1 MLPSNKMQIT
11 NAKESKMSTATDVS
25 GHRIPALENDRM
37 RQAAEILLRARR
49 ELTPIADLP
58 AKLQPHT
65 LDEAYALQDIVAE
78 ALEPIGGWK
87 VGAPSP
93 EATPLFSAMPF
104 WGGYGSAGVHVTDS
118 FRRLRGVEAEIA
130 FLLGQD
136 LPVREQPY
144 SQDEVRAAIA
154 SAHPAIELLE
164 SAFVDPDKADRL
176 SVIGDLQMNGGFV
189 HGPALPDWEQVDLTR
204 ESVMVA
210 ISGAVRYEGTASNSA
225 GTNLLRLVT
234 YLANEGSYRTAGLRA
249 GDWITTGSWSGK
261 EYGSHGSAVEA
272 RFSTFGTVA
281 LNF

>member
-1 MLPSNKMQIT
+1 MQII

-25 GHRIPALENDRM
+25 GHRIPAIENDRM

-49 ELTPIADLP
+49 ELMPIADLP

-104 WGGYGSAGVHVTDS
+104 WGGYGSLGVHVTDS

-164 SAFVDPDKADRL
+164 SAFVDPDKADRF
-176 SVIGDLQMNGGFV
+176 SVIGDLQMNGGFA
-189 HGPALPDWEQVDLTR
+189 HGPALPDWEQVDLAR

-210 ISGAVRYEGTASNSA
+210 IDGAVRYEGTASNSA
-225 GTNLLRLVT
+225 GTDLLRLVT

-261 EYGSHGSAVEA
+261 QFASRGSSVEA

-281 LNF
+281 MSF